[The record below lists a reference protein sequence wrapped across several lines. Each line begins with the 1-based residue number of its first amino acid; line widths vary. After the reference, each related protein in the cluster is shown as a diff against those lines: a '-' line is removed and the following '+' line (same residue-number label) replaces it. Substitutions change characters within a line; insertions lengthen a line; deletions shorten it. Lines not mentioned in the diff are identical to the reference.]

1 MTPCVFRVSDGK
13 EVECHATAAFAT
25 KDEHLTAERVLA
37 QLLLYQRG
45 ETIEAAPHIGQAGG
59 EPDPYPGSGTDHPR
73 NAVST
78 RRSVVRLTPSSTRT
92 RLPSV
97 NSISM

>member
-1 MTPCVFRVSDGK
+1 MA
-13 EVECHATAAFAT
+13 ATAA
-25 KDEHLTAERVLA
+25 KDEELSAERVLA

-45 ETIEAAPHIGQAGG
+45 ETIEAAAHVGQAGG
-59 EPDPYPGSGTDHPR
+59 EPDTNPGTRSNHPR

-92 RLPSV
+92 RLPSFSAI
-97 NSISM
+97 SI